1 MQPQTDSIGQQSR
14 GFFRSLAD
22 LSFTS
27 FVTARVIKFIYVI
40 SVLFTV
46 IYVLFITASA
56 STFVA
61 GFVSATTDS
70 QALGIVAGAVVFVL
84 LAPLL
89 LLIGVTYVRVLLEIV
104 VVMFRISENTAEV
117 ARGIRNMTPPAGAQT
132 AERREGG

>member
-1 MQPQTDSIGQQSR
+1 
-14 GFFRSLAD
+14 
-22 LSFTS
+22 
-27 FVTARVIKFIYVI
+27 VIKFIYVI

-117 ARGIRNMTPPAGAQT
+117 ARGIQNMTPPAGAQT